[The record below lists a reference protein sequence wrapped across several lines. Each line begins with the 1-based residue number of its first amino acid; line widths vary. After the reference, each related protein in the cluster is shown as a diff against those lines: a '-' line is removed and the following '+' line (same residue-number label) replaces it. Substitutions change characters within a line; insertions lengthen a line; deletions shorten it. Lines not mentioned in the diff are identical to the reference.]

1 MKGLQVKG
9 LPDSTIIQVMHR
21 TDHKAWN
28 IFQPYPSQEPLHQ
41 HSGQSTLSRFDLRFA
56 ISSPKPPRPA
66 PSTQQFRSPPPSPS
80 RSSFYLPRAAS
91 TVYPAR
97 SGRSPEMEELD
108 YIRMAFPSR
117 RKKTGEQQL
126 LKLLLKFSGETR
138 REEKPR
144 IMPQKKAGRDQ
155 DGVGRDRPR
164 LRAQTRLHWVKERY
178 CVNRDREKGFFPES
192 FHSHK

>member
-1 MKGLQVKG
+1 
-9 LPDSTIIQVMHR
+9 MHR

-138 REEKPR
+138 RGGEAENHAAEEGGSRSGWSRQRPAPSAGTDPAALGEGTLLRESGQGKGLFPR
-144 IMPQKKAGRDQ
+144 VLPLPQ
-155 DGVGRDRPR
+155 VI
-164 LRAQTRLHWVKERY
+164 
-178 CVNRDREKGFFPES
+178 
-192 FHSHK
+192 